1 MQEIDA
7 ATVEIDRIGVSDCD
21 DCHYNTGA
29 DITVT
34 VKNAEGECCGGG
46 VEVELTLS
54 SLTHG
59 RFSGTDNPIPV
70 TVKTVTRGVR

>member
-1 MQEIDA
+1 M
-7 ATVEIDRIGVSDCD
+7 IDRIGVSDCERLP
-21 DCHYNTGA
+21 HIGA

-34 VKNAEGECCGGG
+34 VKDAEGTAVEG

-59 RFSGTDNPIPV
+59 RFSGSRRSILRSV
-70 TVKTVTRGVR
+70 